1 MAFVRFLHFLG
12 TALWIGGAAAAILVT
27 ITVRQES
34 IVVQAAVYRL
44 LRHVH
49 TVVIGLGAVL
59 TVGTGVVWTMWL
71 VQSGEAE
78 RSAPTVGL
86 WVMEGAG
93 LIGGAL
99 VLLVGIP
106 TAIKLG
112 GLAVLTDDGQL
123 LPVVGHYRRRQMQVS
138 FVGGALAL
146 LALFTG
152 VVL

>member
-12 TALWIGGAAAAILVT
+12 TALWIGGAAAAILLT
-27 ITVRQES
+27 IRVRHES
-34 IVVQAAVYRL
+34 IVAQAAVYRL
-44 LRHVH
+44 LRPIH

-71 VQSGEAE
+71 VQSGQAE
-78 RSAPTVGL
+78 SSAPTVGL

-123 LPVVGHYRRRQMQVS
+123 LPVVDHYRRRQMQVS
-138 FVGGALAL
+138 LVGGALAL

>member
-12 TALWIGGAAAAILVT
+12 TALWIGGAAAAILLT
-27 ITVRQES
+27 MRVRHES
-34 IVVQAAVYRL
+34 IVAQAAVYRL
-44 LRHVH
+44 LRPIH

-71 VQSGEAE
+71 VQSGQAE
-78 RSAPTVGL
+78 SSAPTVGL

-112 GLAVLTDDGQL
+112 GLAVLTDDGRL